1 MIPLPATDPRHVV
14 AYRRVS
20 SVEQGKAFGP
30 AAQDRAIKD
39 FAKREGLEVVA
50 DVFEDRS
57 GTLPLDERPGLQDAL
72 AKVYEHGAGGLL
84 VARRDRLARDEYAAH
99 DAIRN
104 FAAAGARVLYADGSN
119 GEGDGAL
126 LADSIMHAVA
136 ADDRRRIVAR
146 LKAGRDAKARAHPE
160 SQPQGGKLPYGYRR
174 VKGDIEKDPDQAED
188 VRRIFDL
195 IRGGKSIRATAEVL
209 SAEGDRTWHP
219 NAVARIVKREIYKA
233 AKPARIIDP
242 RIFNEAQRALEQRR
256 RG

>member
-1 MIPLPATDPRHVV
+1 MIPLPTTDPRRVV

-30 AAQDRAIKD
+30 AAQERAIRE
-39 FAKREGLEVVA
+39 FARREGLEIVS

-57 GTLPLDERPGLQDAL
+57 GTLPLEERPGLQDAL
-72 AKVYEHGAGGLL
+72 AKVYEYGAGGLL

-146 LKAGRDAKARAHPE
+146 LKAGRDAKAREHPE
-160 SQPQGGKLPYGYRR
+160 SRPQGGKLPYGYRR
-174 VKGDIEKDPDQAED
+174 VRGNVEVDPEEAED

-195 IRGGKSIRATAEVL
+195 IRGGKSIRAAAQVL
-209 SAEGDRTWHP
+209 SDESGRTWHP
-219 NAVARIVKREIYKA
+219 NAVARIVKRPIYKA
-233 AKPARIIDP
+233 AEPGRIIDP
-242 RIFNEAQRALEQRR
+242 RIFNQAQRALQERR